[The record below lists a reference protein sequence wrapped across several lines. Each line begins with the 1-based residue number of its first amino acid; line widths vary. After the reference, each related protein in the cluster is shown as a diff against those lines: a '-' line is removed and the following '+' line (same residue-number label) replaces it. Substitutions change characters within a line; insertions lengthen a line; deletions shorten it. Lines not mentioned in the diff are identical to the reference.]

1 MTVSDRTVNKKT
13 RLLLIALTWWLVK
26 SSSVGLVFK
35 KSYAMMPGEFMF
47 NTHLFVYLFHTH
59 THTHTRVRQSEG
71 KETRNKKSGCRRW
84 TQKEHDNYINYW
96 RSYKVEGM
104 KKGITWRNTG
114 MSGTSKGH
122 PYLIL
127 FNVKMLPDFT
137 TPESKR
143 GTNRKDMRQ
152 KGKYG

>member
-1 MTVSDRTVNKKT
+1 
-13 RLLLIALTWWLVK
+13 
-26 SSSVGLVFK
+26 
-35 KSYAMMPGEFMF
+35 
-47 NTHLFVYLFHTH
+47 
-59 THTHTRVRQSEG
+59 
-71 KETRNKKSGCRRW
+71 
-84 TQKEHDNYINYW
+84 
-96 RSYKVEGM
+96 M
-104 KKGITWRNTG
+104 KKGITCRNTG
-114 MSGTSKGH
+114 MPGTCKGH